1 VLVTNGNQEKVV
13 KAGSLDERKLIE
25 AIIETFKELA
35 ELLVADA
42 EGATKL
48 IKVKVSKAKNQIQ
61 AKSVAFTVAESPLVK
76 TAMFGSDAN
85 WGRILS
91 AVGRDKTVEDLNG
104 LQIKLNGVPLVKN
117 GHKDPKYSEK
127 VASKAMKKKEITIE
141 VVMGSGKHEFQ
152 VMTSDLSE
160 DYVLITVTTEVND
173 EYLYLPLLKKLLL
186 QLFFYLRSPKH
197 PNLEAD
203 NVDCRMVC
211 AHFFQ
216 NIRFALHTQGILHT
230 SYFGNYTF
238 V

>member
-1 VLVTNGNQEKVV
+1 M
-13 KAGSLDERKLIE
+13 DERKLTE

-48 IKVKVSKAKNQIQ
+48 IKVKVSKAKNLIQ

-104 LQIKLNGVPLVKN
+104 LQIKLNGVPLVKK

-127 VASKAMKKKEITIE
+127 VASRVMKKKEITIE

-160 DYVLITVTTEVND
+160 DYVLINSD
-173 EYLYLPLLKKLLL
+173 Y
-186 QLFFYLRSPKH
+186 RS
-197 PNLEAD
+197 
-203 NVDCRMVC
+203 
-211 AHFFQ
+211 
-216 NIRFALHTQGILHT
+216 
-230 SYFGNYTF
+230 
-238 V
+238 